1 MSETLVMDTAA
12 RERGV
17 TPEYRE
23 AIRARGR
30 SFRRGPVGCA
40 EPRLFTPPLR
50 PLTPATSL
58 GFEVIEFAREL
69 LGVELYP
76 WQKVLLIRALE
87 LREDGETY
95 RFRRIIVLVGRQ
107 NGKTTLASVLAAWW
121 LFVDS
126 KRHPERVPP
135 VKFKIVGVAQNLD
148 IAREPW
154 NAVKSWCD
162 PDPDTDAADELA
174 IEGLQGATE
183 KVIDTNGKEGI
194 YTLDRP
200 HYEIRAAASARG
212 KPTARII
219 FDEVREQKTWAAW
232 NATAHATKSFFNAQL
247 WGISNAGDLSAV
259 VLAQLRD
266 GLLKAVDEW
275 QQYVESGV
283 RTLEEF
289 ANGRDMTSA
298 IFEWSAPPGCPVDDI
313 EGILQANPSIG
324 HGEMTVEAVLADKD
338 TPDYRTE
345 ALCQWVTSRV
355 QPFLDGER
363 WGDLLDEASEIAP
376 LSRMVLGVDVSSD
389 RKRTAVAIVG
399 YREDGLMHGEVIAYR
414 AHMLWAVKWIVATAE
429 RWGITQVALQPRGS
443 GASELR
449 QPLIDAG
456 LDVVDVGGSALGA
469 SAGQMSDRVRD
480 GRIRH
485 RGQPALDMAVS
496 GTVVRALSGGDMKV
510 WDRDKSAV
518 DASPLVALANAA
530 YALESTPAPAEFR
543 SAYEDEGLLVM

>member
-1 MSETLVMDTAA
+1 MSDTLVMDTAA

-17 TPEYRE
+17 TPEYRD

-30 SFRRGPVGCA
+30 AFRRGPVGCA

-50 PLTPATSL
+50 PLTPETSL
-58 GFEVIEFAREL
+58 GFEVIEFARDL

-87 LREDGETY
+87 LREDGVTY

-107 NGKTTLASVLAAWW
+107 NGKTMLASVLAAWW

-126 KRHPERVPP
+126 KRHPDRVPP

-154 NAVKSWCD
+154 NAVKSWVD
-162 PDPDTDAADELA
+162 PDPETDAAEELA
-174 IEGLQGATE
+174 VEALQGATE

-232 NATAHATKSFFNAQL
+232 NAVVHATKSFFNAQL

-266 GLLKAVDEW
+266 GLLKSVDEW
-275 QQYVESGV
+275 QQYVESGM

-298 IFEWSAPPGCPVDDI
+298 IFEWSAAPGCALDDLD
-313 EGILQANPSIG
+313 GILQANPSIG

-345 ALCQWVTSRV
+345 ALCQWITSRIT
-355 QPFLDGER
+355 PFIDGEA
-363 WGDLLDEASEIAP
+363 WADLADPESEIAP
-376 LSRMVLGVDVSSD
+376 LSRMVIGVDVSRD
-389 RKRTAVAIVG
+389 RTSVAIAG
-399 YREDGLMHGEVIAYR
+399 YRDDGLVHGELIAYR
-414 AHMLWAVKWIVATAE
+414 AQMLWAVKWIVKTAE
-429 RWGITQVALQPRGS
+429 RWGIRQVALQPRGCR
-443 GASELR
+443 ASELR
-449 QPLIDAG
+449 EPLIEAG
-456 LDVVDVGGSALGA
+456 LEVVDVGGTALGA
-469 SAGQMSDRVRD
+469 SAAQMRDRVRS
-480 GRIRH
+480 GRMRT
-485 RGQPALDMAVS
+485 RGQPALDMSVS
-496 GTVVRALSGGDMKV
+496 GTVVRKLSGGDMQV
-510 WDRDKSAV
+510 FDREGSAV
-518 DASPLVALANAA
+518 DASPTIALANAA
-530 YALESTPAPAEFR
+530 YALESTPAPREFK